1 ANGWPHDSEPL
12 SCAAP
17 ASQSLTWPGT
27 GPFASSAPWQAEA
40 SVLPSG
46 EKATAVT
53 SRGWAWRVLFS
64 LAVSTSHSLTVL
76 SKPAEASVLPSGL
89 KPTPSTPAVGPP
101 SVAFSGPPG
110 TSQSLIVLSWLAEAS
125 VLPSGEK
132 ARNVTDSVWPLNGAR
147 PLSFGC
153 SARPNDA

>member
-1 ANGWPHDSEPL
+1 QRMISPGDFILPPALASVLPSGLKTTSHTSNGWPDNIEPL
-12 SCAAP
+12 SFAVP

-40 SVLPSG
+40 SVLPAG
-46 EKATAVT
+46 GKATAGT
-53 SRGWAWRVLFS
+53 ATGWAWRVLFS

-89 KPTPSTPAVGPP
+89 KTTHSTHAVWPP
-101 SVAFSGPPG
+101 SVAFSCPPG

-125 VLPSGEK
+125 VLPS
-132 ARNVTDSVWPLNGAR
+132 
-147 PLSFGC
+147 
-153 SARPNDA
+153 